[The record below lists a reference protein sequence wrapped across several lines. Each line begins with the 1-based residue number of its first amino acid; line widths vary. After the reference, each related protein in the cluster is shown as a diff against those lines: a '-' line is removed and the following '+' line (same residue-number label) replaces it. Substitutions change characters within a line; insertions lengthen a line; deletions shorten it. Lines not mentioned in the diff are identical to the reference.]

1 MAVIALTFSALTFA
15 QDVEL
20 TKKDSIVQS
29 YWLVTLG
36 ANAVDDSGHEFN
48 RLFDI
53 EGAWNI
59 APYPSRVSIGRYF
72 KNGVGLEAIGSYNR
86 YKEGKIVDK
95 VVMQEDVD
103 YYGFDFRVSYDLNMI
118 LGETGFFDPYV
129 GIGAGYTDANNQG
142 RGTYNAI
149 LGFRTWFSDHWGLDF
164 NSTGKWAMDT
174 ENASN
179 HIQHALGVAYRFQVE
194 KGLSRKGEEKL
205 ALLQEMEKEQQ
216 RVQDS
221 IAKAEE
227 ARLLAE
233 RLQKEKEAAELAA
246 AEKAKKDAE
255 DARRLAI
262 HNKINDLGNVHF
274 KLNSSYLTDKDKLML
289 DQLATIMESEPNIQ
303 IRVTSHTDSRG
314 TGQYN
319 QWLSEQRAKRTV
331 EYILSKGIAEDR
343 ITQEAF
349 GETKLLNECSDGVYC
364 TEEKH
369 ALNRRSEFVIVKY

>member
-262 HNKINDLGNVHF
+262 QNKINDLGNVHF